1 MHIKAIRAPCA
12 TKCVVLSFKTCTHT
26 CNCMACSHAD
36 AKEAQNVVLCLE
48 APCDPHA
55 ALQTTVSHMASII
68 RQLDP
73 TIHTH
78 NPCYSLQQP
87 LKPHNS
93 TRWSTSV
100 PSSMPQ
106 SCDVL
111 QEQPSAPCKPCGMT
125 AGMQSGVCRRACLPM
140 TSSSTSTLPSRCGPS
155 TVLHPPLS
163 SPTRMLLQAQSINQ
177 VLDHEDGQVP
187 QMMAHA
193 DTATSKQAL
202 CQEMS
207 LQESSPAEKAE
218 LSPIAAAAA
227 WRKAGTPIQYIR
239 VSQEP
244 PRQPQADC
252 LKAPSAPAMVTVS
265 TPPPTHVTAN
275 KSSPT
280 CLYLRACRRHSSDL
294 LQPSGMQWLHVQS
307 PRTCTSEAETE
318 LKCKAPFHH
327 HHPTPPRSPL
337 LAPASAQMPSSLLT
351 SEHPNLPASTGHV
364 LMQKPPLTLTP
375 SAACHTPSKAMLMG
389 TAAEVSVQAGSSA
402 HQQHSSSDRSL
413 KPSWQ
418 QAAVATAVTQRSA
431 HPHALQT
438 QSLEEGMSPSFR
450 KRYPCSPSQEENL
463 QSFAMM
469 SPPHL
474 RASYSHPART
484 LLSACQQHSA
494 AEGLVQVPTGPQNI
508 QMSPQMVLQDCTKA
522 LTCNTNNTTGTVLSN
537 GHGQHILQVDGGA
550 SRCREAFLA
559 LDHLYMQ
566 PCTAHVST
574 QPVCRGSHSKSMLVS
589 QGTECLIKDSAA
601 KRSASQELPR
611 REPSSHAKH
620 HPHVSCVHP
629 PLPNNTLALPPPTQL
644 PSSSQ
649 ALQYNL
655 ARLGVDSSACL
666 VHFQEACFQNVRLHH
681 NAACMDRHFLSS
693 TTGQHTTRVSADLA
707 NGPQTA
713 ACQWRFGDQQAVLE
727 GSQVPP
733 GKWPLCC
740 NVARPSHPSTQ
751 SEPRPEVQA
760 QDMLCRVSGGG
771 ADKDMQDM
779 CAALTTSCFPSTAA
793 MDHIAASSGRD
804 CAGEL
809 RLQKPMQG
817 TAAPCQSTI
826 TPNIAPKMSKESH
839 KINLRVPEIGNSH
852 AMPPLAPQWHIDSMA
867 TASHLPMAKL
877 SGTPHKEG
885 SWTWGIHTLDTEHP
899 ESHEQKLEAP
909 HHLPEGVQ
917 GPGVPFRR
925 VVRNHCG
932 RSSSAFLQP
941 ARPCPEEALVD
952 RADFISPIQSRTW
965 LCNPQPQPSG
975 TYDNMPCLSSLA
987 LLKHAQPHCRLEVT
1001 TPTVSPCHNFASSH
1015 SPSQV
1020 PSQTACLETT
1030 SLQGPTRAP
1039 ENHVHAVPMSG
1050 TASQHRPQDPT
1061 TTVDQATSVYKLA
1074 AATADEEHR
1083 LSYAFPAVPSH
1094 ELVRTTASSRVP
1106 SWPTLAMPRATSC
1119 PGHMYTY
1126 HSDSADACADAWPE
1140 CLEQM
1145 HELPFHLAQQHPEE
1159 SMAAAAQNRD
1169 PARHS
1174 DPLVINA
1181 TGGNRSP
1188 AMAQSKNSC
1197 LHAWVAVENNSMKQG
1212 IASGGCMLNP
1222 HQRTDVNPL
1231 NASNQYELRTPGTLK
1246 HPSPCEKSAS
1256 MLSCKEWG
1264 KGCRRASLSDRG
1276 VDQIKSQVNYE
1287 QKNATNGILV
1297 KVPVRR
1303 AKYVPSL
1310 RIERHFM

>member
-1 MHIKAIRAPCA
+1 MCN
-12 TKCVVLSFKTCTHT
+12 KCVVLSVKTCTHT

-100 PSSMPQ
+100 PSSMLQ

-111 QEQPSAPCKPCGMT
+111 QEQPSVLCKPCGMT
-125 AGMQSGVCRRACLPM
+125 AGMQSGICRRACLPM
-140 TSSSTSTLPSRCGPS
+140 TSSSTSTLPSRCGTS

-163 SPTRMLLQAQSINQ
+163 SPTRMLLQAQNINQ

-193 DTATSKQAL
+193 DTATSMQAL

-244 PRQPQADC
+244 ARQPQADC

-280 CLYLRACRRHSSDL
+280 CLYLRACRKHSSDL
-294 LQPSGMQWLHVQS
+294 LQPSGMQWPHVQS

-375 SAACHTPSKAMLMG
+375 SAACHTPSKATLMG

-438 QSLEEGMSPSFR
+438 QGLEEGMSPSLC

-484 LLSACQQHSA
+484 LLAAC
-494 AEGLVQVPTGPQNI
+494 QVPTGPQNI

-559 LDHLYMQ
+559 LDHLYVQ

-620 HPHVSCVHP
+620 HPRVSCVHS
-629 PLPNNTLALPPPTQL
+629 PLPNNTQALQPPTQL

-666 VHFQEACFQNVRLHH
+666 VQFQEACFQNVRLHH
-681 NAACMDRHFLSS
+681 HAACMDRHFLSS

-740 NVARPSHPSTQ
+740 NVVRPSHPSTQ

-760 QDMLCRVSGGG
+760 QAMLCRVSGGG
-771 ADKDMQDM
+771 VDKDMQDM

-793 MDHIAASSGRD
+793 RDHVAASPGRN

-826 TPNIAPKMSKESH
+826 TPNIALKMSKESH
-839 KINLRVPEIGNSH
+839 KIHLRVPEIGNSH
-852 AMPPLAPQWHIDSMA
+852 AMPPLAPQWHVDSMA
-867 TASHLPMAKL
+867 AASHLPIAKL
-877 SGTPHKEG
+877 SGAPHKEG
-885 SWTWGIHTLDTEHP
+885 SWTWGIHTRHTEHP
-899 ESHEQKLEAP
+899 ERHEQKLEAP

-932 RSSSAFLQP
+932 RSSSAFLLP
-941 ARPCPEEALVD
+941 ARPCPEEALVN

-1001 TPTVSPCHNFASSH
+1001 APTVSPCHNFASSH

-1030 SLQGPTRAP
+1030 SLQGPTGAP
-1039 ENHVHAVPMSG
+1039 ENHVHAVLMSG

-1061 TTVDQATSVYKLA
+1061 TTVDQATSVHKLA

-1106 SWPTLAMPRATSC
+1106 SWPTLVMPRANSC

-1140 CLEQM
+1140 CLE
-1145 HELPFHLAQQHPEE
+1145 HELPSQLVQQHPEE
-1159 SMAAAAQNRD
+1159 SIAAAAQNRD

-1174 DPLVINA
+1174 DPL
-1181 TGGNRSP
+1181 
-1188 AMAQSKNSC
+1188 
-1197 LHAWVAVENNSMKQG
+1197 
-1212 IASGGCMLNP
+1212 
-1222 HQRTDVNPL
+1222 
-1231 NASNQYELRTPGTLK
+1231 
-1246 HPSPCEKSAS
+1246 
-1256 MLSCKEWG
+1256 G

-1287 QKNATNGILV
+1287 QKNATSGILV
-1297 KVPVRR
+1297 KAPVRR